1 MITGETSNYDTGY
14 QINYQETLDKLF
26 EYKKLNAKLE
36 NELIIQQNEKNEL
49 ISLYNQLKDSYDNC
63 LKNINELNEKIL
75 ILENEKKAI
84 KEKYENENEK
94 LKNYMNSQQLE
105 YQRELKNFENMNES
119 VLSAKIKSQLE
130 LEYNLKLNEKEKE
143 NLKLID
149 EINRL
154 EKKNNEIE
162 NMYELYKNDT
172 ELKIEN
178 LNKKYNND
186 LRELI
191 LNNSNKNIN
200 LNLSKDKEETDR
212 LIIAELKIQNNK
224 LKNDNENL
232 NSLIDKLKT
241 QNNNILIA
249 TKIKDETHLN

>member
-1 MITGETSNYDTGY
+1 
-14 QINYQETLDKLF
+14 
-26 EYKKLNAKLE
+26 
-36 NELIIQQNEKNEL
+36 
-49 ISLYNQLKDSYDNC
+49 
-63 LKNINELNEKIL
+63 
-75 ILENEKKAI
+75 
-84 KEKYENENEK
+84 
-94 LKNYMNSQQLE
+94 
-105 YQRELKNFENMNES
+105 
-119 VLSAKIKSQLE
+119 
-130 LEYNLKLNEKEKE
+130 
-143 NLKLID
+143 
-149 EINRL
+149 
-154 EKKNNEIE
+154 
-162 NMYELYKNDT
+162 MYELYKNDT